1 MHSKI
6 KLLIIDTF
14 SINNFV
20 EFFLNLPTLIDFGG
34 GKKVEMTYD
43 AAGVM
48 LTKKVY
54 NTGAVLVENRTYNNG
69 MEFVAYGTV
78 NQVLE
83 LVHHSH
89 EFYKSSCKSKLVFQF
104 GNSDATSHVAI
115 IGANARAFRYSVG
128 TSGGVTIA
136 KTLFGFSTNTKF
148 LPSGANYV
156 YRRYTGK

>member
-1 MHSKI
+1 M
-6 KLLIIDTF
+6 
-14 SINNFV
+14 
-20 EFFLNLPTLIDFGG
+20 PTLIDFGG

-48 LTKKVY
+48 LTEKMY

-69 MEFVAYGTV
+69 LEFVAYGAG

-83 LVHHSH
+83 LVHESH
-89 EFYKSSCKSKLVFQF
+89 EFYKSGCKTKLVFQF
-104 GNSDATSHVAI
+104 GNYDATGYLAI
-115 IGANARAFRYSVG
+115 IGANARALRYSVG

-148 LPSGANYV
+148 LPSAANYV
-156 YRRYTGK
+156 YRRFTGK

>member
-1 MHSKI
+1 
-6 KLLIIDTF
+6 
-14 SINNFV
+14 
-20 EFFLNLPTLIDFGG
+20 
-34 GKKVEMTYD
+34 MTYD

-69 MEFVAYGTV
+69 MEFVAYGAG

-83 LVHHSH
+83 LVHQSH
-89 EFYKSSCKSKLVFQF
+89 EYCKSGCESKLVFQF
-104 GNSDATSHVAI
+104 GHSDAPGHVAI
-115 IGANARAFRYSVG
+115 IVANARAFRYSVG

-156 YRRYTGK
+156 YPRYTGK